1 MDYAILGQ
9 KIRKERLR
17 LNLTQERLAEEVSL
31 SPAYIGQIERGE
43 RGLTIENLVLLANR
57 FTVTVDYLL
66 SDSLVVSDESNL
78 SLWLQLM
85 DGRSSKEK
93 SIAVNLLNALF
104 LTLDKEKPVT

>member
-1 MDYAILGQ
+1 MDYTILGQ

-31 SPAYIGQIERGE
+31 SPAYIGQIERG
-43 RGLTIENLVLLANR
+43 LTIENLVLLANR

-66 SDSLVVSDESNL
+66 SDSLVISDESNL

-85 DGRSSKEK
+85 DGRSAKEK
-93 SIAVNLLNALF
+93 SVAVNLVNALF
-104 LTLDKEKPVT
+104 LSMDKEKPIT

>member
-1 MDYAILGQ
+1 MDYTILGQ

-17 LNLTQERLAEEVSL
+17 LHLTQEKLAEEVCL

-85 DGRSSKEK
+85 DGRSAKERNL
-93 SIAVNLLNALF
+93 AVNLVNALF
-104 LTLDKEKPVT
+104 LSLDKEKPIE

>member
-1 MDYAILGQ
+1 MDYTILGQ

-66 SDSLVVSDESNL
+66 SDSLVISDESNL

-85 DGRSSKEK
+85 DGRSAKEK
-93 SIAVNLLNALF
+93 SVAVNLVNALF
-104 LTLDKEKPVT
+104 LSMDKEKPIT